1 MKEEASLKD
10 YIDKVMKVVN
20 QLRLLGEVVP
30 EKRVVNKILVS
41 LPEKFKAKISSLED
55 SKDLSSFIV
64 VELVNAL
71 QALKQRR
78 AIQVEDH
85 TESALVASYNA
96 STPSIFFGENY
107 PIWAVKMTTF
117 LKAFDLW
124 EVIEIGGDPP
134 IQKDSNLTLAQ
145 IKQHSEEVTK
155 RYKALSYL
163 QFAVSDSI
171 FTKIMT
177 FDNPKE
183 VWDKLR

>member
-85 TESALVASYNA
+85 TESALVA
-96 STPSIFFGENY
+96 
-107 PIWAVKMTTF
+107 
-117 LKAFDLW
+117 
-124 EVIEIGGDPP
+124 
-134 IQKDSNLTLAQ
+134 
-145 IKQHSEEVTK
+145 
-155 RYKALSYL
+155 R
-163 QFAVSDSI
+163 
-171 FTKIMT
+171 
-177 FDNPKE
+177 
-183 VWDKLR
+183 